1 MKRFESFDMTYS
13 CKSKLKS
20 ILKDPNLE
28 FNKKR
33 SNRLSSKKVSFGETV
48 YLY

>member
-28 FNKKR
+28 FKR
-33 SNRLSSKKVSFGETV
+33 SNRLSNKKVSFGETV

>member
-28 FNKKR
+28 FKR
-33 SNRLSSKKVSFGETV
+33 SNRYNKNIYCKNK
-48 YLY
+48 